1 MTKKNPNSKYGRLN
15 FTERVTIKNMIDAGK
30 TNAEIARKLN
40 RPRAT
45 ITHELQRNARVM
57 TWHGKKKILRH
68 TYEPV
73 QATRR
78 AEYYQSKSHRSQPKI
93 TPRKR

>member
-45 ITHELQRNARVM
+45 ITHELQRNARV
-57 TWHGKKKILRH
+57 
-68 TYEPV
+68 
-73 QATRR
+73 
-78 AEYYQSKSHRSQPKI
+78 
-93 TPRKR
+93 

>member
-30 TNAEIARKLN
+30 TNADIARKLN

-57 TWHGKKKILRH
+57 TAAWQKENIAPYLRTCASGK
-68 TYEPV
+68 TC
-73 QATRR
+73 
-78 AEYYQSKSHRSQPKI
+78 
-93 TPRKR
+93 